1 MQYELLRTDRCSCFL
16 FAHPPTSLLC
26 RFRDPA
32 DPSRLYL
39 AQPVPQ
45 SEVLQ
50 ERPVYAPDYGKPEE
64 PYESTGLRP

>member
-1 MQYELLRTDRCSCFL
+1 MPVQDCSNECL
-16 FAHPPTSLLC
+16 VLIR

-39 AQPVPQ
+39 AQPVAQ
-45 SEVLQ
+45 GDTLQ
-50 ERPVYAPDYGKPEE
+50 QRPVYAPEYGKPEE